1 MLIRTRIELLAVA
14 VLLPRIATAQRDPD
28 WTAAQQPFRIYGNT
42 YYVGTHGLA
51 SILVTSPNGHIL
63 IDATLAEN
71 APAIMD
77 HIRTLGFRAEDVKLI
92 LNSHAHY
99 DHAAGTAAIQSASGA
114 TVAASA
120 WSASV
125 MEHGS
130 SPKDDPQF
138 GLLPDYPPIP
148 NVRVITDGETLH
160 VGALS
165 LTAHFTPGHT
175 PGGTSW
181 SWESCEADKC
191 LEIVYADSQT
201 PVSADGFLFSKSNA
215 PAQFQRGFAA
225 LEQLR
230 CDILVTPHPGASSF
244 FERVAA
250 KTLVDPHACRRYVS
264 IARRAIDSFT
274 PTSSS
279 CPRSATSARGSPSR
293 QRSRCRTPVPP
304 PADPARPTPSAAH
317 RT

>member
-1 MLIRTRIELLAVA
+1 MNGKMRTRLELLACLL
-14 VLLPRIATAQRDPD
+14 LLPRFATAQRDPD

-51 SILVTSPNGHIL
+51 SILVTSPSGHIL

-71 APAIMD
+71 APTIME
-77 HIRTLGFRAEDVKLI
+77 HIRALGFRVEDVRLI

-99 DHAAGTAAIQSASGA
+99 DHAAGTAALQRASGA

-138 GLLPDYPPIP
+138 GVLPDYPPVP
-148 NVRVITDGETLH
+148 HVRVIEDGETLQ
-160 VGALS
+160 VGPLALTPHI
-165 LTAHFTPGHT
+165 TAGHT

-191 LEIVYADSQT
+191 LDIVYADSQT
-201 PVSADGFLFSKSNA
+201 PVSAEGFLFSKSDA
-215 PAQFQRGFAA
+215 PAQFQRGFAI

-230 CDILVTPHPGASSF
+230 CDILITPHPGASSLL
-244 FERVAA
+244 ERVDA
-250 KTLVDPHACRRYVS
+250 KTLVDPQACRRYV
-264 IARRAIDSFT
+264 ARAREALANRLKREGA
-274 PTSSS
+274 
-279 CPRSATSARGSPSR
+279 PR
-293 QRSRCRTPVPP
+293 Q
-304 PADPARPTPSAAH
+304 
-317 RT
+317 